1 MVVESCA
8 RASRTRRF
16 EVRTARNRPVIG
28 ESPIVGAERRPVLT
42 KSHLTPKVCEKLAN
56 PVLRAFEWEAVT
68 KEVRCIPEVIAHWP
82 SDYSPFSRAR
92 RNVPTHFPPNH
103 RAQPHLTFGTPR
115 PISA

>member
-42 KSHLTPKVCEKLAN
+42 KSHLTPNVCEKLGQAN
-56 PVLRAFEWEAVT
+56 PVLR
-68 KEVRCIPEVIAHWP
+68 EVRGIPEVIAH
-82 SDYSPFSRAR
+82 
-92 RNVPTHFPPNH
+92 
-103 RAQPHLTFGTPR
+103 
-115 PISA
+115 